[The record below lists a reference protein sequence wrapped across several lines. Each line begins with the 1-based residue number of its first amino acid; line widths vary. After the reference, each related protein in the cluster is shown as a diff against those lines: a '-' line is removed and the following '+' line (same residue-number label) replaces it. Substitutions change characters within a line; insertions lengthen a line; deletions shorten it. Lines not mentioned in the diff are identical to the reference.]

1 MIQNSDKTFPSTA
14 QLNGKEEAHRS
25 NKDSTSARNTALWFS
40 DQNRLLKYAVFP
52 SRFSTALRYIAAV
65 ARRGLEIRWHQ
76 ISECAGRRTPK
87 NSRSHVVWA
96 KGRSC
101 AVRCSSSGQKLSELE
116 NVAHVGKGQYGVAV
130 GLKCKKTVVVGF
142 YTNNVYLVVDVR

>member
-1 MIQNSDKTFPSTA
+1 M
-14 QLNGKEEAHRS
+14 
-25 NKDSTSARNTALWFS
+25 
-40 DQNRLLKYAVFP
+40 
-52 SRFSTALRYIAAV
+52 
-65 ARRGLEIRWHQ
+65 
-76 ISECAGRRTPK
+76 
-87 NSRSHVVWA
+87 VWA

-142 YTNNVYLVVDVR
+142 YTNNVYLVVDVRWNLDCYIVVPKTVMLTLFQVFVMV